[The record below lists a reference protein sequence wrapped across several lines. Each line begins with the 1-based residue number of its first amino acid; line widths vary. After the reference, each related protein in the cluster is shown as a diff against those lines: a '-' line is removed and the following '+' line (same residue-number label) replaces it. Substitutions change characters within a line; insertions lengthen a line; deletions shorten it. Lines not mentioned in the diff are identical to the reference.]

1 MKKDFIA
8 MEEEKKEIR
17 EVAKYSNDFNSV
29 PLKDFS
35 LVQKKIL
42 MTLIWLIKETDGSD
56 ITIDYERFIYLTQA
70 KPKSLEDGIR
80 LIRQTFR
87 KILSLSITEI
97 ETETSYEEFI
107 LFTARKVDKQNGEIT
122 VRVNPDYFSLIKNF
136 ANEYTKFPLQIGNSF
151 SKQYTIDIYKF
162 LRQFADTGFWVVTV
176 ENFKRYLA
184 IPDSYG
190 ATKIRDKI
198 INPALEELKEF
209 YPNLRLE
216 EVKAKRKR
224 GERGRPK
231 VTSYR
236 FHFDKEARDVWED
249 DKYGSKV
256 KETNVPKWSK
266 PNYKNE
272 TTEEEQADMKE
283 EKNKLLAKIDN
294 PSQEPPVVEG
304 QTNIYDFLD
313 E

>member
-1 MKKDFIA
+1 MT
-8 MEEEKKEIR
+8 EEKNEIR
-17 EVAKYSNDFNSV
+17 EVAKYSNDFNTV

-56 ITIDYERFIYLTQA
+56 ITIDYDRFISLAQS
-70 KPKSLEDGIR
+70 KPRSLEEGIR

-97 ETETSYEEFI
+97 ETETSYEEFM
-107 LFTARKVDKQNGEIT
+107 LFTARKVDKQSGEIT
-122 VRVNPDYFSLIKNF
+122 VRVNPDYFSLIKDF

-184 IPDSYG
+184 IPESYG
-190 ATKIRDKI
+190 ATKIREKI
-198 INPALEELKEF
+198 INPALEELKKY

-231 VTSYR
+231 VTSYK
-236 FHFDKEARDVWED
+236 FHFDKEARDVWEN
-249 DKYGSKV
+249 DKYSSKA
-256 KETNVPKWSK
+256 KETNVPKWSN
-266 PNYKNE
+266 PEYKNT
-272 TTEEEQADMKE
+272 TTEEE
-283 EKNKLLAKIDN
+283 KLELAKLKAERLA
-294 PSQEPPVVEG
+294 S
-304 QTNIYDFLD
+304 LD
-313 E
+313 KK

>member
-8 MEEEKKEIR
+8 MEEEKNEIR
-17 EVAKYSNDFNSV
+17 EVAKYSNDFNAV

-97 ETETSYEEFI
+97 ETETSYEEFM

-122 VRVNPDYFSLIKNF
+122 IRVNPDYFSLIKNF

-190 ATKIRDKI
+190 ATKIREKI
-198 INPALEELKEF
+198 INPALEELKKY

-231 VTSYR
+231 VTSYK
-236 FHFDKEARDVWED
+236 FHFDKEARNAWED
-249 DKYGSKV
+249 NKYKSKA
-256 KETNVPKWSK
+256 KETNEPEWSN
-266 PNYKNE
+266 PDYVND
-272 TTEEEQADMKE
+272 TSE
-283 EKNKLLAKIDN
+283 EKKAELEKKKAEMLAK
-294 PSQEPPVVEG
+294 
-304 QTNIYDFLD
+304 LD
-313 E
+313 EPREK

>member
-1 MKKDFIA
+1 MT
-8 MEEEKKEIR
+8 EEKNEIR
-17 EVAKYSNDFNSV
+17 EVAKYSNDFNAV

-56 ITIDYERFIYLTQA
+56 ITIEYDRFISLAQS
-70 KPKSLEDGIR
+70 KPRSLEEGIR

-97 ETETSYEEFI
+97 ETETSYEEFM
-107 LFTARKVDKQNGEIT
+107 LFTARKVDKKNGEIT
-122 VRVNPDYFSLIKNF
+122 VRVNPDYFSLIKDF

-190 ATKIRDKI
+190 ATKIREKI
-198 INPALEELKEF
+198 INPALEELKKY

-236 FHFDKEARDVWED
+236 FHFDKEARDAWED

-256 KETNVPKWSK
+256 KETNVPKWSN
-266 PNYKNE
+266 PDYKN
-272 TTEEEQADMKE
+272 TTSE
-283 EKNKLLAKIDN
+283 EKKAEMKQQQAEMLAK
-294 PSQEPPVVEG
+294 
-304 QTNIYDFLD
+304 LD
-313 E
+313 DPREQ

>member
-1 MKKDFIA
+1 MT
-8 MEEEKKEIR
+8 EEKNEIR
-17 EVAKYSNDFNSV
+17 EVAKYSNDFNAV

-56 ITIDYERFIYLTQA
+56 ITIDYDRFISLAQS
-70 KPKSLEDGIR
+70 KPRSLEEGIR

-97 ETETSYEEFI
+97 ETETSYEEFM
-107 LFTARKVDKQNGEIT
+107 LFTARKVDKKNGEIT
-122 VRVNPDYFSLIKNF
+122 VRVNPDYFSLIKDF

-190 ATKIRDKI
+190 ATKIREKI
-198 INPALEELKEF
+198 INPALEELKKY

-236 FHFDKEARDVWED
+236 FHFDKEARDAWED
-249 DKYGSKV
+249 DKYT

-266 PNYKNE
+266 PNYVNE
-272 TTEEEQADMKE
+272 TSE
-283 EKNKLLAKIDN
+283 EKKAEMKQQQAEMLAK
-294 PSQEPPVVEG
+294 
-304 QTNIYDFLD
+304 LD
-313 E
+313 DPREQ

>member
-1 MKKDFIA
+1 MI
-8 MEEEKKEIR
+8 EEKNEIR
-17 EVAKYSNDFNSV
+17 EVAKYSNDFNAV

-35 LVQKKIL
+35 IVQKKIL

-56 ITIDYERFIYLTQA
+56 ITIDYDRFISLAQS
-70 KPKSLEDGIR
+70 KPRSLEEGIR

-97 ETETSYEEFI
+97 ETETSYEEFM
-107 LFTARKVDKQNGEIT
+107 LFTARKVDKKNGEIT
-122 VRVNPDYFSLIKNF
+122 VRVNPDYFSLIKDF

-190 ATKIRDKI
+190 ATKIREKI
-198 INPALEELKEF
+198 INPALEELKKY

-236 FHFDKEARDVWED
+236 FHFDKEARDAWED

-256 KETNVPKWSK
+256 KETNVPKWSN
-266 PNYKNE
+266 PDYKN
-272 TTEEEQADMKE
+272 TTSE
-283 EKNKLLAKIDN
+283 EKKAEMKQQQAEMLAK
-294 PSQEPPVVEG
+294 
-304 QTNIYDFLD
+304 LD
-313 E
+313 VPREQ

>member
-1 MKKDFIA
+1 MT
-8 MEEEKKEIR
+8 EEKNEIR
-17 EVAKYSNDFNSV
+17 EVAKYSNDFNTV

-56 ITIDYERFIYLTQA
+56 ITIDYDRFISLAQS
-70 KPKSLEDGIR
+70 KPRSLEEGIR

-97 ETETSYEEFI
+97 ETETSYEEFM
-107 LFTARKVDKQNGEIT
+107 LFTARKVDKQSGEIT
-122 VRVNPDYFSLIKNF
+122 VRVNPDYFSLIKDF

-184 IPDSYG
+184 IPESYG
-190 ATKIRDKI
+190 ATKIREKI
-198 INPALEELKEF
+198 INPALEELKKY

-231 VTSYR
+231 VTSYK
-236 FHFDKEARDVWED
+236 FHFDKEVREAWED
-249 DKYGSKV
+249 NKYNSKA
-256 KETNVPKWSK
+256 KETNVPKWSN
-266 PNYKNE
+266 PEYKNT
-272 TTEEEQADMKE
+272 TTEEE
-283 EKNKLLAKIDN
+283 KLELAKLKA
-294 PSQEPPVVEG
+294 ERLAR
-304 QTNIYDFLD
+304 LD
-313 E
+313 EK

>member
-1 MKKDFIA
+1 MT
-8 MEEEKKEIR
+8 EEKNEIR
-17 EVAKYSNDFNSV
+17 EVAKYSNDFNAV

-56 ITIDYERFIYLTQA
+56 ITIDYDRFISLAQS
-70 KPKSLEDGIR
+70 KPRSLEEGIR

-97 ETETSYEEFI
+97 ETETSYEEFM
-107 LFTARKVDKQNGEIT
+107 LFTARKVDKKNGEIT
-122 VRVNPDYFSLIKNF
+122 VRVNPDYFSLIKDF

-190 ATKIRDKI
+190 ATKIREKI
-198 INPALEELKEF
+198 INPALEELKKY

-236 FHFDKEARDVWED
+236 FHFDKEARDAWED

-256 KETNVPKWSK
+256 KETNVPKWSN
-266 PNYKNE
+266 PDYKN
-272 TTEEEQADMKE
+272 TTSE
-283 EKNKLLAKIDN
+283 EKKAEMKQQQAEMLAK
-294 PSQEPPVVEG
+294 
-304 QTNIYDFLD
+304 LD
-313 E
+313 VPREQ

>member
-1 MKKDFIA
+1 MT
-8 MEEEKKEIR
+8 EEKNEIR
-17 EVAKYSNDFNSV
+17 EVAKYSNDFNAV
-29 PLKDFS
+29 PLKGFS

-56 ITIDYERFIYLTQA
+56 ITIDYDRFISLAQS
-70 KPKSLEDGIR
+70 KPRSLEEGIR

-97 ETETSYEEFI
+97 ETETSYEEFM
-107 LFTARKVDKQNGEIT
+107 LFTARKVDKKNGEIT
-122 VRVNPDYFSLIKNF
+122 VRVNPDYFSLIKDF

-190 ATKIRDKI
+190 ATKIREKI
-198 INPALEELKEF
+198 INPALEELKKY

-236 FHFDKEARDVWED
+236 FHFDKEARDAWED

-256 KETNVPKWSK
+256 KETNVPKWSN
-266 PNYKNE
+266 PDYKN
-272 TTEEEQADMKE
+272 TTSE
-283 EKNKLLAKIDN
+283 EKKAEMKQQQAEMLAK
-294 PSQEPPVVEG
+294 
-304 QTNIYDFLD
+304 LD
-313 E
+313 DPREQ

>member
-8 MEEEKKEIR
+8 MEEEKNESR

-97 ETETSYEEFI
+97 ETETSYEEFM

-190 ATKIRDKI
+190 ATKIREKI

-236 FHFDKEARDVWED
+236 FHFDKEARDAWED
-249 DKYGSKV
+249 NKYSSKV

-266 PNYKNE
+266 PDYVND
-272 TTEEEQADMKE
+272 TSE
-283 EKNKLLAKIDN
+283 EKKAEMNQQKAEMLAK
-294 PSQEPPVVEG
+294 
-304 QTNIYDFLD
+304 LD
-313 E
+313 DPREK

>member
-1 MKKDFIA
+1 MT
-8 MEEEKKEIR
+8 EEKNEIR
-17 EVAKYSNDFNSV
+17 EVAKYSNDFNAV

-56 ITIDYERFIYLTQA
+56 ITIDYDRFISLAQS
-70 KPKSLEDGIR
+70 KPRSLEEGIR

-97 ETETSYEEFI
+97 ETETSYEEFM
-107 LFTARKVDKQNGEIT
+107 LFTARKVDKKNGEIT
-122 VRVNPDYFSLIKNF
+122 VRVNPDYFSLIKDF

-190 ATKIRDKI
+190 ATKIREKI

-236 FHFDKEARDVWED
+236 FHFDKEARDAWED

-256 KETNVPKWSK
+256 KETNVPKWSN
-266 PNYKNE
+266 PGYKN
-272 TTEEEQADMKE
+272 TTSE
-283 EKNKLLAKIDN
+283 EKKAEMKQQQAEMLAK
-294 PSQEPPVVEG
+294 
-304 QTNIYDFLD
+304 LD
-313 E
+313 DPREQ

>member
-1 MKKDFIA
+1 M
-8 MEEEKKEIR
+8 
-17 EVAKYSNDFNSV
+17 
-29 PLKDFS
+29 
-35 LVQKKIL
+35 
-42 MTLIWLIKETDGSD
+42 
-56 ITIDYERFIYLTQA
+56 
-70 KPKSLEDGIR
+70 
-80 LIRQTFR
+80 
-87 KILSLSITEI
+87 
-97 ETETSYEEFI
+97 
-107 LFTARKVDKQNGEIT
+107 
-122 VRVNPDYFSLIKNF
+122 IKNF

-190 ATKIRDKI
+190 ATKIREKI

-236 FHFDKEARDVWED
+236 FHFDKEARDAWED
-249 DKYGSKV
+249 NKYSSKV

-266 PNYKNE
+266 PDYIND
-272 TTEEEQADMKE
+272 TSE
-283 EKNKLLAKIDN
+283 EKKAEMLAK
-294 PSQEPPVVEG
+294 
-304 QTNIYDFLD
+304 LD
-313 E
+313 DPREK

>member
-1 MKKDFIA
+1 MT
-8 MEEEKKEIR
+8 EEKNEIR
-17 EVAKYSNDFNSV
+17 EVAKYSNDFNAV

-56 ITIDYERFIYLTQA
+56 ITIDYDRFISLAQS
-70 KPKSLEDGIR
+70 KPRSLEEGIR

-97 ETETSYEEFI
+97 ETETSYEEFM
-107 LFTARKVDKQNGEIT
+107 LFTARKVDKKNGEIT
-122 VRVNPDYFSLIKNF
+122 VRVNPDYFSLIKDF

-190 ATKIRDKI
+190 ATKIREKI

-236 FHFDKEARDVWED
+236 VHFDKEARDAWED

-256 KETNVPKWSK
+256 KETNVPKWSN
-266 PNYKNE
+266 PGYKN
-272 TTEEEQADMKE
+272 TTSE
-283 EKNKLLAKIDN
+283 EKKAEMKQQQAEMLAK
-294 PSQEPPVVEG
+294 
-304 QTNIYDFLD
+304 LD
-313 E
+313 DPREQ

>member
-1 MKKDFIA
+1 MT
-8 MEEEKKEIR
+8 EEKNEIR
-17 EVAKYSNDFNSV
+17 EVAKYSNDFNTV

-56 ITIDYERFIYLTQA
+56 ITIDYDRFISLAQS
-70 KPKSLEDGIR
+70 KPRSLEEGIR

-97 ETETSYEEFI
+97 ETETSYEEFM
-107 LFTARKVDKQNGEIT
+107 LFTARKVDKQSGEIT
-122 VRVNPDYFSLIKNF
+122 VRVNPDYFSLIKDF

-184 IPDSYG
+184 IPESYG
-190 ATKIRDKI
+190 ATKIREKI
-198 INPALEELKEF
+198 INPALEELKKY

-231 VTSYR
+231 VTSYK
-236 FHFDKEARDVWED
+236 FHFDKEAREAWED
-249 DKYGSKV
+249 NKYNSKA
-256 KETNVPKWSK
+256 KETNVPKWSN
-266 PNYKNE
+266 PDYKNT
-272 TTEEEQADMKE
+272 TTEEE
-283 EKNKLLAKIDN
+283 KLELAKLKA
-294 PSQEPPVVEG
+294 ERLAR
-304 QTNIYDFLD
+304 LD
-313 E
+313 EK

>member
-1 MKKDFIA
+1 MT
-8 MEEEKKEIR
+8 EEKNEIR
-17 EVAKYSNDFNSV
+17 EVAKYSNDFNAV

-56 ITIDYERFIYLTQA
+56 ITIDYDRFISLAQS
-70 KPKSLEDGIR
+70 KPRSLEEGIR

-97 ETETSYEEFI
+97 ETETSYEEFM
-107 LFTARKVDKQNGEIT
+107 LFTARKVDKKNGEIT
-122 VRVNPDYFSLIKNF
+122 VRVNPDYFSLIKDF

-190 ATKIRDKI
+190 ATKIREKI
-198 INPALEELKEF
+198 IKPALDELKKY

-236 FHFDKEARDVWED
+236 FHFDKEARDAWED

-256 KETNVPKWSK
+256 KETNVPKWSN
-266 PNYKNE
+266 PEYKN
-272 TTEEEQADMKE
+272 TTSE
-283 EKNKLLAKIDN
+283 EKKAEMKQQKAEMLAK
-294 PSQEPPVVEG
+294 
-304 QTNIYDFLD
+304 LD
-313 E
+313 DPREK

>member
-1 MKKDFIA
+1 MT
-8 MEEEKKEIR
+8 EEKNEIR
-17 EVAKYSNDFNSV
+17 EVAKYSNDFNAV

-56 ITIDYERFIYLTQA
+56 ITIDYDRFISLAQS
-70 KPKSLEDGIR
+70 KPRSLEEGIR
-80 LIRQTFR
+80 MIRETFR

-97 ETETSYEEFI
+97 ETETSYEEFM
-107 LFTARKVDKQNGEIT
+107 LFTARKVDKKNGEIT
-122 VRVNPDYFSLIKNF
+122 VRVNPDYFSLIKDF

-190 ATKIRDKI
+190 ATKIREKI
-198 INPALEELKEF
+198 INPALEELKKY

-236 FHFDKEARDVWED
+236 FHFDKEARDAWED

-256 KETNVPKWSK
+256 KETNVPKWSN
-266 PNYKNE
+266 PDYKN
-272 TTEEEQADMKE
+272 TTSE
-283 EKNKLLAKIDN
+283 EKKAEMKQQQAEMLAK
-294 PSQEPPVVEG
+294 
-304 QTNIYDFLD
+304 LD
-313 E
+313 DPREQ

>member
-1 MKKDFIA
+1 MT
-8 MEEEKKEIR
+8 EEKNEIR
-17 EVAKYSNDFNSV
+17 EVAKYSNDFNAV

-56 ITIDYERFIYLTQA
+56 ITIDYDRFISLAQS
-70 KPKSLEDGIR
+70 KPRSLEEGIR

-97 ETETSYEEFI
+97 ETETSYEEFM
-107 LFTARKVDKQNGEIT
+107 LFTARKVDKKNGEIT
-122 VRVNPDYFSLIKNF
+122 VRVNPDYFSLIKDF

-190 ATKIRDKI
+190 ATKIREKI
-198 INPALEELKEF
+198 INPALEELKKY

-236 FHFDKEARDVWED
+236 FHFDKEARDAWED

-256 KETNVPKWSK
+256 KETNVPKWSN
-266 PNYKNE
+266 PDYKNTTSEE
-272 TTEEEQADMKE
+272 TKIEL
-283 EKNKLLAKIDN
+283 EKQKKVMLGRL
-294 PSQEPPVVEG
+294 
-304 QTNIYDFLD
+304 
-313 E
+313 

>member
-1 MKKDFIA
+1 MT
-8 MEEEKKEIR
+8 EEKNEIR
-17 EVAKYSNDFNSV
+17 EVAKYSNDFNAV

-42 MTLIWLIKETDGSD
+42 MTLIWLIKETDGSN
-56 ITIDYERFIYLTQA
+56 ITIDYDRFISLAQS
-70 KPKSLEDGIR
+70 KPRSLEEGIR

-97 ETETSYEEFI
+97 ETETSYEEFM
-107 LFTARKVDKQNGEIT
+107 LFTARKVDKKNGEIT
-122 VRVNPDYFSLIKNF
+122 VRVNPDYFSLIKDF

-190 ATKIRDKI
+190 ATKIREKI
-198 INPALEELKEF
+198 INPALEELKKY

-236 FHFDKEARDVWED
+236 FHFDKEARDAWED

-256 KETNVPKWSK
+256 KETNVPKWSN
-266 PNYKNE
+266 PDYKNTTSEE
-272 TTEEEQADMKE
+272 TKIELEKQKKE
-283 EKNKLLAKIDN
+283 MLGRL
-294 PSQEPPVVEG
+294 
-304 QTNIYDFLD
+304 
-313 E
+313 

>member
-1 MKKDFIA
+1 MT
-8 MEEEKKEIR
+8 EEKNEIR
-17 EVAKYSNDFNSV
+17 EVAKYSNDFNAV

-56 ITIDYERFIYLTQA
+56 ITIDYDRFISLAQS
-70 KPKSLEDGIR
+70 KPRSLEEGIR
-80 LIRQTFR
+80 MIRQTFR

-97 ETETSYEEFI
+97 ETETSYEEFM
-107 LFTARKVDKQNGEIT
+107 LFTARKVDKKNGEIT
-122 VRVNPDYFSLIKNF
+122 VRVNPDYFSLIKDF

-190 ATKIRDKI
+190 ATKIREKI
-198 INPALEELKEF
+198 INPALEELKKY

-236 FHFDKEARDVWED
+236 FHFDKEARDAWED

-256 KETNVPKWSK
+256 KETNVPKWSN
-266 PNYKNE
+266 PDYKN
-272 TTEEEQADMKE
+272 TTSE
-283 EKNKLLAKIDN
+283 EKKAEMKQQQAEMLAK
-294 PSQEPPVVEG
+294 
-304 QTNIYDFLD
+304 LD
-313 E
+313 DPREQ

>member
-1 MKKDFIA
+1 MT
-8 MEEEKKEIR
+8 EEKNEIR
-17 EVAKYSNDFNSV
+17 EVAKYSNDFNAV

-56 ITIDYERFIYLTQA
+56 ITIDYDRFISLAQS
-70 KPKSLEDGIR
+70 KPRSLEEGIR

-97 ETETSYEEFI
+97 ETETSYEEFM
-107 LFTARKVDKQNGEIT
+107 LFTARKVDKKNGEIT
-122 VRVNPDYFSLIKNF
+122 VRVNPDYFSLIKDF

-190 ATKIRDKI
+190 ATKIREKI
-198 INPALEELKEF
+198 INPALEELKKY

-236 FHFDKEARDVWED
+236 FHFDKEARDAWED

-256 KETNVPKWSK
+256 KETNVPKWSN
-266 PNYKNE
+266 PGYKN
-272 TTEEEQADMKE
+272 TTSE
-283 EKNKLLAKIDN
+283 EKKAEMKQQQAEMLAK
-294 PSQEPPVVEG
+294 
-304 QTNIYDFLD
+304 LD
-313 E
+313 DPREQ

>member
-1 MKKDFIA
+1 MT
-8 MEEEKKEIR
+8 EEKNEIR
-17 EVAKYSNDFNSV
+17 EVAKYSNEFNAV

-56 ITIDYERFIYLTQA
+56 ITIDYDRFISLAQS
-70 KPKSLEDGIR
+70 KPRSLEEGIR

-97 ETETSYEEFI
+97 ETETSYEEFM
-107 LFTARKVDKQNGEIT
+107 LFTARKVDKKNGEIT
-122 VRVNPDYFSLIKNF
+122 VRVNPDYFSLIKDF

-151 SKQYTIDIYKF
+151 NKQYTIDIYKF

-190 ATKIRDKI
+190 ATKIREKI
-198 INPALEELKEF
+198 INPALEELKKY

-236 FHFDKEARDVWED
+236 FHFDKEARDAWED
-249 DKYGSKV
+249 NKYSSKV

-266 PNYKNE
+266 PDYVNE
-272 TTEEEQADMKE
+272 TSEET
-283 EKNKLLAKIDN
+283 KIDL
-294 PSQEPPVVEG
+294 EKRKKEILG
-304 QTNIYDFLD
+304 RL

>member
-1 MKKDFIA
+1 MT
-8 MEEEKKEIR
+8 EEKNEIR
-17 EVAKYSNDFNSV
+17 EVAKYSNDFNAV

-42 MTLIWLIKETDGSD
+42 ITLIWLIKETDGSD
-56 ITIDYERFIYLTQA
+56 ITIDYDRFISLAQS
-70 KPKSLEDGIR
+70 KPRSLEEGIR

-97 ETETSYEEFI
+97 ETETSYEEFM
-107 LFTARKVDKQNGEIT
+107 LFTARKVDKKNGEIT
-122 VRVNPDYFSLIKNF
+122 VRVNPDYFSLIKDF

-190 ATKIRDKI
+190 ATKIREKI
-198 INPALEELKEF
+198 INPALEELKKY

-236 FHFDKEARDVWED
+236 FHFDKEARDAWED

-256 KETNVPKWSK
+256 KETNVPKWSN
-266 PNYKNE
+266 PDYKNTTSEE
-272 TTEEEQADMKE
+272 TKIELEKQKKE
-283 EKNKLLAKIDN
+283 MLGRL
-294 PSQEPPVVEG
+294 
-304 QTNIYDFLD
+304 
-313 E
+313 

>member
-1 MKKDFIA
+1 
-8 MEEEKKEIR
+8 
-17 EVAKYSNDFNSV
+17 NDFNAV

-56 ITIDYERFIYLTQA
+56 ITIDYDRFISLAQS
-70 KPKSLEDGIR
+70 KPRSLEEGIR

-97 ETETSYEEFI
+97 ETETSYEEFM
-107 LFTARKVDKQNGEIT
+107 LFTARKVDKKNGEIT
-122 VRVNPDYFSLIKNF
+122 VRVNPDYFSLIKDF

-190 ATKIRDKI
+190 ATKIREKI
-198 INPALEELKEF
+198 INPALEELKKY

-236 FHFDKEARDVWED
+236 FHFDKEARDAWED

-256 KETNVPKWSK
+256 KETNVPKWSN
-266 PNYKNE
+266 PDYKNTTSEE
-272 TTEEEQADMKE
+272 TKIELEKQKKE
-283 EKNKLLAKIDN
+283 MLGRL
-294 PSQEPPVVEG
+294 
-304 QTNIYDFLD
+304 
-313 E
+313 

>member
-1 MKKDFIA
+1 MT
-8 MEEEKKEIR
+8 EEKNEIR
-17 EVAKYSNDFNSV
+17 EVAKYSNDFNTV

-56 ITIDYERFIYLTQA
+56 ITIDYDRFISLAQS
-70 KPKSLEDGIR
+70 KPRSLEEGIR

-97 ETETSYEEFI
+97 ETETSYEEFM
-107 LFTARKVDKQNGEIT
+107 LFTARKVDKQSGEIT
-122 VRVNPDYFSLIKNF
+122 VRVNPDYFSLIKDF

-184 IPDSYG
+184 IPESYG
-190 ATKIRDKI
+190 ATKIREKI
-198 INPALEELKEF
+198 INPALEELKKY

-231 VTSYR
+231 VTSYK

-249 DKYGSKV
+249 DKYSSKA
-256 KETNVPKWSK
+256 KETNVPKWSN
-266 PNYKNE
+266 PEYKNT
-272 TTEEEQADMKE
+272 TTEEE
-283 EKNKLLAKIDN
+283 KLELAKLKAERLA
-294 PSQEPPVVEG
+294 S
-304 QTNIYDFLD
+304 LD
-313 E
+313 KK

>member
-1 MKKDFIA
+1 
-8 MEEEKKEIR
+8 
-17 EVAKYSNDFNSV
+17 
-29 PLKDFS
+29 
-35 LVQKKIL
+35 

-56 ITIDYERFIYLTQA
+56 ITIDYDRFISLAQS
-70 KPKSLEDGIR
+70 KPRSLEEGIR

-97 ETETSYEEFI
+97 ETETSYEEFM
-107 LFTARKVDKQNGEIT
+107 LFTARKVDKKNGEIT
-122 VRVNPDYFSLIKNF
+122 VRVNPDYFSLIKDF

-151 SKQYTIDIYKF
+151 NKQYTIDIYKF

-190 ATKIRDKI
+190 ATKIREKI
-198 INPALEELKEF
+198 INPALEELKKY

-236 FHFDKEARDVWED
+236 FHFDKEARDAWED
-249 DKYGSKV
+249 DKYSSKA
-256 KETNVPKWSK
+256 KETNVPKWSN
-266 PNYKNE
+266 PEYKNE
-272 TTEEEQADMKE
+272 TTEEEKVDL
-283 EKNKLLAKIDN
+283 EKYKAERLA
-294 PSQEPPVVEG
+294 G
-304 QTNIYDFLD
+304 LD
-313 E
+313 KN

>member
-1 MKKDFIA
+1 MT
-8 MEEEKKEIR
+8 EEKNEIR
-17 EVAKYSNDFNSV
+17 EVAKYSNDFNAV

-56 ITIDYERFIYLTQA
+56 ITIDYDRFISLAQS
-70 KPKSLEDGIR
+70 KPRSLEEGIR

-97 ETETSYEEFI
+97 ETETSYEEFM

-190 ATKIRDKI
+190 ATKIREKI

-236 FHFDKEARDVWED
+236 FHFDKEARDAWED
-249 DKYGSKV
+249 NKYRSKV

-272 TTEEEQADMKE
+272 TTEEEKVDLNVQKDV
-283 EKNKLLAKIDN
+283 LLGKIDN

-304 QTNIYDFLD
+304 QSNIYDFLD

>member
-1 MKKDFIA
+1 MT
-8 MEEEKKEIR
+8 EEKNEIR
-17 EVAKYSNDFNSV
+17 EVAKYSNDFNAV

-56 ITIDYERFIYLTQA
+56 ITIDYDRFISLAQS
-70 KPKSLEDGIR
+70 KPRSLEEGIR

-97 ETETSYEEFI
+97 ETETSYEEFM
-107 LFTARKVDKQNGEIT
+107 LFTARKVDKKNGEIT
-122 VRVNPDYFSLIKNF
+122 VRVNPDYFSLIKDF

-190 ATKIRDKI
+190 ATKIREKI
-198 INPALEELKEF
+198 INPALEELKKY

-216 EVKAKRKR
+216 EVKAKGENVADRKSHLTDSILIKKPETR
-224 GERGRPK
+224 GK
-231 VTSYR
+231 MIST
-236 FHFDKEARDVWED
+236 AR
-249 DKYGSKV
+249 KQKKQTYQSG
-256 KETNVPKWSK
+256 
-266 PNYKNE
+266 PNLIMLTRHLKKKK
-272 TTEEEQADMKE
+272 QK
-283 EKNKLLAKIDN
+283 
-294 PSQEPPVVEG
+294 
-304 QTNIYDFLD
+304 
-313 E
+313 

>member
-8 MEEEKKEIR
+8 MEEEKNEIR

-97 ETETSYEEFI
+97 ETETSYEEFM

-190 ATKIRDKI
+190 ATKIREKI

-236 FHFDKEARDVWED
+236 FHFDKEARDAWED
-249 DKYGSKV
+249 NKYSSKV
-256 KETNVPKWSK
+256 KETTVPKWSK
-266 PNYKNE
+266 PDYVND
-272 TTEEEQADMKE
+272 TSE
-283 EKNKLLAKIDN
+283 EKKAEMNQQKAEMLAK
-294 PSQEPPVVEG
+294 
-304 QTNIYDFLD
+304 LD
-313 E
+313 DPREK

>member
-1 MKKDFIA
+1 MT
-8 MEEEKKEIR
+8 EEKNEIR
-17 EVAKYSNDFNSV
+17 EVAKYSNDFNAV

-56 ITIDYERFIYLTQA
+56 ITIDYDRFISLAQS
-70 KPKSLEDGIR
+70 KPRSLEEGIR

-97 ETETSYEEFI
+97 ETETSYEEFM
-107 LFTARKVDKQNGEIT
+107 LFTARKVDKKNGEIT
-122 VRVNPDYFSLIKNF
+122 VRVNPDYFSLIKDF

-190 ATKIRDKI
+190 ATKIREKI

-236 FHFDKEARDVWED
+236 FHFDKEARDAWED
-249 DKYGSKV
+249 NKYSSKV
-256 KETNVPKWSK
+256 KETNVPKWSN
-266 PNYKNE
+266 PNYKN
-272 TTEEEQADMKE
+272 TTSE
-283 EKNKLLAKIDN
+283 EKQAEMKQQQAEMLAK
-294 PSQEPPVVEG
+294 
-304 QTNIYDFLD
+304 LD
-313 E
+313 VPREK

>member
-1 MKKDFIA
+1 MT
-8 MEEEKKEIR
+8 EEINEIR

-56 ITIDYERFIYLTQA
+56 ITIDYDRFISLAQS
-70 KPKSLEDGIR
+70 KPRSLEEGIR

-97 ETETSYEEFI
+97 ETETSYEEFM
-107 LFTARKVDKQNGEIT
+107 LFTARKVDKQSGEIT
-122 VRVNPDYFSLIKNF
+122 VRVNPDYFSLIKDF

-184 IPDSYG
+184 IPESYG
-190 ATKIRDKI
+190 ATKIREKI
-198 INPALEELKEF
+198 INPALEELKKY

-231 VTSYR
+231 VTSYK
-236 FHFDKEARDVWED
+236 FHFDKEARDAWED
-249 DKYGSKV
+249 NRYNSKA
-256 KETNVPKWSK
+256 KETNVPKWSN

-272 TTEEEQADMKE
+272 TSEETKAELAKYKSE
-283 EKNKLLAKIDN
+283 LLA
-294 PSQEPPVVEG
+294 S
-304 QTNIYDFLD
+304 LD
-313 E
+313 EK

>member
-1 MKKDFIA
+1 MT
-8 MEEEKKEIR
+8 EEKNEIR
-17 EVAKYSNDFNSV
+17 EVAKYSNDFNAV
-29 PLKDFS
+29 PLKNFS

-56 ITIDYERFIYLTQA
+56 ITIDYDRFISLAQS
-70 KPKSLEDGIR
+70 KPRSLEEGIR

-97 ETETSYEEFI
+97 ETETSYEEFM
-107 LFTARKVDKQNGEIT
+107 LFTARKVDKKNGEIT
-122 VRVNPDYFSLIKNF
+122 VRVNPDYFSLIKDF

-190 ATKIRDKI
+190 ATKIREKI
-198 INPALEELKEF
+198 INPALEELKKY

-231 VTSYR
+231 VTSYK
-236 FHFDKEARDVWED
+236 FHFDKEARDAWED

-256 KETNVPKWSK
+256 KETNVPKWSN
-266 PNYKNE
+266 PGYKN
-272 TTEEEQADMKE
+272 TTSE
-283 EKNKLLAKIDN
+283 EKKAEMKQQQAEMLAK
-294 PSQEPPVVEG
+294 
-304 QTNIYDFLD
+304 LD
-313 E
+313 DPREQ

>member
-1 MKKDFIA
+1 MT
-8 MEEEKKEIR
+8 EEKNEIR
-17 EVAKYSNDFNSV
+17 EVAKYSNDFNTV

-56 ITIDYERFIYLTQA
+56 ITIDYDRFISLAQS
-70 KPKSLEDGIR
+70 KPRSLEEGIR

-97 ETETSYEEFI
+97 ETETSYEEFM
-107 LFTARKVDKQNGEIT
+107 LFTARKVDKQSGEIT
-122 VRVNPDYFSLIKNF
+122 VRVNPDYFSLIKDF

-184 IPDSYG
+184 IPDGYG
-190 ATKIRDKI
+190 ATKIREKI

-236 FHFDKEARDVWED
+236 FHFDKEARDAWED

-256 KETNVPKWSK
+256 KETNVPKWSN
-266 PNYKNE
+266 PGYKN
-272 TTEEEQADMKE
+272 TTSE
-283 EKNKLLAKIDN
+283 EKKAEMKQQQAEMLAK
-294 PSQEPPVVEG
+294 
-304 QTNIYDFLD
+304 LD
-313 E
+313 DPREQ

>member
-1 MKKDFIA
+1 MT
-8 MEEEKKEIR
+8 EEKNEIR
-17 EVAKYSNDFNSV
+17 EVAKYSNDFNAV

-56 ITIDYERFIYLTQA
+56 ITIDYDRFISLAQS
-70 KPKSLEDGIR
+70 KPRSLEEGIR

-97 ETETSYEEFI
+97 ETETSYEEFM
-107 LFTARKVDKQNGEIT
+107 LFTARKVDKKNGEIT
-122 VRVNPDYFSLIKNF
+122 VRVNPDYFSLIKDF

-190 ATKIRDKI
+190 ATKIREKI
-198 INPALEELKEF
+198 IKPALEELKKY

-236 FHFDKEARDVWED
+236 FHFDKEARDAWED

-256 KETNVPKWSK
+256 KETNVPKWSN
-266 PNYKNE
+266 PDYKNTTSEE
-272 TTEEEQADMKE
+272 TKIELEKQKKE
-283 EKNKLLAKIDN
+283 MLGRL
-294 PSQEPPVVEG
+294 
-304 QTNIYDFLD
+304 
-313 E
+313 

>member
-1 MKKDFIA
+1 MT
-8 MEEEKKEIR
+8 EEKNEIR
-17 EVAKYSNDFNSV
+17 EVAKYSNDFNTV

-56 ITIDYERFIYLTQA
+56 ITIDYDRFISLAQS
-70 KPKSLEDGIR
+70 KPRSLEEGIR

-97 ETETSYEEFI
+97 ETETSYEEFM
-107 LFTARKVDKQNGEIT
+107 LFTARKVDKQSGEIT
-122 VRVNPDYFSLIKNF
+122 VRVNPDYFSLIKDF

-184 IPDSYG
+184 IPESYG
-190 ATKIRDKI
+190 ATKIREKI
-198 INPALEELKEF
+198 INPALEELKKY

-231 VTSYR
+231 VTSYK
-236 FHFDKEARDVWED
+236 FHFDKEAREAWED
-249 DKYGSKV
+249 NKYNSKA
-256 KETNVPKWSK
+256 KETNVPKWSN
-266 PNYKNE
+266 PEYKNT
-272 TTEEEQADMKE
+272 TTEEE
-283 EKNKLLAKIDN
+283 KLELAKLKA
-294 PSQEPPVVEG
+294 ERLAR
-304 QTNIYDFLD
+304 LD
-313 E
+313 EK

>member
-1 MKKDFIA
+1 MT
-8 MEEEKKEIR
+8 EEKKEIR
-17 EVAKYSNDFNSV
+17 EVAKYSNDFNAV

-56 ITIDYERFIYLTQA
+56 ITIDYDRFISLAQS
-70 KPKSLEDGIR
+70 KPRSLEEGIR

-97 ETETSYEEFI
+97 ETETSYEEFM
-107 LFTARKVDKQNGEIT
+107 LFTARKVDKKNGEIT
-122 VRVNPDYFSLIKNF
+122 VRVNPDYFSLIKDF

-190 ATKIRDKI
+190 ATKIREKI
-198 INPALEELKEF
+198 INPALEELKKY

-236 FHFDKEARDVWED
+236 FHFDKEARDAWED

-256 KETNVPKWSK
+256 KETNVPKWSN
-266 PNYKNE
+266 PDYKNTTSEE
-272 TTEEEQADMKE
+272 TKIELEKQKKE
-283 EKNKLLAKIDN
+283 MLGRL
-294 PSQEPPVVEG
+294 
-304 QTNIYDFLD
+304 
-313 E
+313 

>member
-1 MKKDFIA
+1 MT
-8 MEEEKKEIR
+8 EEKNEIR
-17 EVAKYSNDFNSV
+17 EVAKYSNDFNTV

-56 ITIDYERFIYLTQA
+56 ITIDYDRFISLAQS
-70 KPKSLEDGIR
+70 KPRSLEEGIR

-97 ETETSYEEFI
+97 ETETSYEEFM
-107 LFTARKVDKQNGEIT
+107 LFTARKVDKQSGEIT
-122 VRVNPDYFSLIKNF
+122 VRVNPDYFSLIKDF

-184 IPDSYG
+184 IPESYG
-190 ATKIRDKI
+190 ATKIREKI
-198 INPALEELKEF
+198 INPALEELKKY

-231 VTSYR
+231 VTSYK
-236 FHFDKEARDVWED
+236 FHFDKEAREAWED
-249 DKYGSKV
+249 NKYNSKA
-256 KETNVPKWSK
+256 KETNVPTWSN
-266 PNYKNE
+266 PEYKNT
-272 TTEEEQADMKE
+272 TTEEE
-283 EKNKLLAKIDN
+283 KLELAKLKA
-294 PSQEPPVVEG
+294 ERLAR
-304 QTNIYDFLD
+304 LD
-313 E
+313 EK

>member
-1 MKKDFIA
+1 MTK
-8 MEEEKKEIR
+8 EKNEIR
-17 EVAKYSNDFNSV
+17 EVAKYSNDFNAV

-56 ITIDYERFIYLTQA
+56 ITIDYDRFISLAQS
-70 KPKSLEDGIR
+70 KPRSLEEGIR

-97 ETETSYEEFI
+97 ETETSYEEFM
-107 LFTARKVDKQNGEIT
+107 LFTARKVDKKNGEIT
-122 VRVNPDYFSLIKNF
+122 VRVNPDYFSLIKDF
-136 ANEYTKFPLQIGNSF
+136 ANEYTKFPLQIGNNF

-190 ATKIRDKI
+190 ATKIREKI

-236 FHFDKEARDVWED
+236 FHFDKEARDAWED
-249 DKYGSKV
+249 NKYSSKV

-266 PNYKNE
+266 PDYVNE
-272 TTEEEQADMKE
+272 TSEEKKE
-283 EKNKLLAKIDN
+283 EMKQQQAEMLAK
-294 PSQEPPVVEG
+294 
-304 QTNIYDFLD
+304 LD
-313 E
+313 DPREK

>member
-1 MKKDFIA
+1 MT
-8 MEEEKKEIR
+8 EEKNEIR
-17 EVAKYSNDFNSV
+17 EVAKYSNDFNAV

-56 ITIDYERFIYLTQA
+56 ITIDYDRFISLAQS
-70 KPKSLEDGIR
+70 KPRSLEEGIR

-97 ETETSYEEFI
+97 ETETSYEEFM
-107 LFTARKVDKQNGEIT
+107 LFTARKVDKKNGEIT
-122 VRVNPDYFSLIKNF
+122 VRVNPDYFSLIKDF

-190 ATKIRDKI
+190 ATKIREKI
-198 INPALEELKEF
+198 INPALEELKKY

-231 VTSYR
+231 VTSYS
-236 FHFDKEARDVWED
+236 FHFDKEARDAWED

-256 KETNVPKWSK
+256 KETNVPKWSN
-266 PNYKNE
+266 PDYKNTTSEE
-272 TTEEEQADMKE
+272 TKIELEKQKKE
-283 EKNKLLAKIDN
+283 MLGRL
-294 PSQEPPVVEG
+294 
-304 QTNIYDFLD
+304 
-313 E
+313 

>member
-1 MKKDFIA
+1 MT
-8 MEEEKKEIR
+8 EEKNEIR
-17 EVAKYSNDFNSV
+17 EVAKYSNDFNAV

-56 ITIDYERFIYLTQA
+56 ITIDYDRFISLAQS
-70 KPKSLEDGIR
+70 KPRSLEEGIR

-97 ETETSYEEFI
+97 ETETSYEEFM
-107 LFTARKVDKQNGEIT
+107 LFTARKVDKKNGEIT
-122 VRVNPDYFSLIKNF
+122 VRVNPDYFSLIKDF

-190 ATKIRDKI
+190 ATKIREKI
-198 INPALEELKEF
+198 INPALEELKKY

-216 EVKAKRKR
+216 EVKAKRQR

-236 FHFDKEARDVWED
+236 FHFDKEARDAWED

-256 KETNVPKWSK
+256 KETNVPKWSN
-266 PNYKNE
+266 PDYKNTTSEE
-272 TTEEEQADMKE
+272 TKIELEKQKKE
-283 EKNKLLAKIDN
+283 MLGRL
-294 PSQEPPVVEG
+294 
-304 QTNIYDFLD
+304 
-313 E
+313 